1 MSSGGI
7 VLVVARFLLPLILL
21 FALYVQFHGEYS
33 PGGGFQAGVIF
44 AAGWILYVLIF
55 GLDRGMAV
63 IPERIMR
70 RVASGG
76 VLLYCAIGLLGV
88 VLGGRFLDF
97 YPLMASPRS
106 AQQLGIQLVEL
117 GVGLTVAAVIML
129 IFSLFIR
136 RRREVG
142 RSEEDTE

>member
-70 RVASGG
+70 CVASGG

-136 RRREVG
+136 RRREIG
-142 RSEEDTE
+142 RSEEDTG